1 MNLIILDC
9 ILGVLEKLGLS
20 EAAKI
25 QIINN
30 PKDLFVI
37 AANELNISLVK
48 IHELYDLANKWYHD
62 KDMSIFDFKL

>member
-1 MNLIILDC
+1 MNLIIFDC

-30 PKDLFVI
+30 PKSLFVI

-48 IHELYDLANKWYHD
+48 SHELYNLANKWYHD